1 MIQYGLIDKNEHAAE
16 IFDDFEKY
24 VQKTKWKLQQ
34 IRLQDNTKATRQ
46 GNLEFAA
53 YNDKK
58 KKPEKRFKGVAG

>member
-1 MIQYGLIDKNEHAAE
+1 MIQYGLITQNEHAAE

-34 IRLQDNTKATRQ
+34 IRLQDNNKATRQ

-53 YNDKK
+53 YNDKT
-58 KKPEKRFKGVAG
+58 KKPEKRFKRVAG